1 MRGVWRAVRRS
12 GVLSPA
18 PASALM
24 GLLGTL
30 TREGPGLYALA
41 AWWAGR
47 EPGRV
52 ALVDERGPMTFGALR
67 ERADRVAA
75 ALSPHLRPGQTVGL
89 RAGQSAGAVAA
100 LLGALRLGLR
110 VVLLN
115 PAQPEAALRAL
126 VRAQNVRTLLVD
138 APLGPLREDE
148 SGGVP
153 VWRLNDL
160 LESPLPRRRLP
171 PHTGRPVLLTSGTTG
186 EARVVRR
193 SWSPGAALASAGA
206 LLEALD
212 LRAGAPTLLP
222 LPLFHG
228 HGLAALALGLGM
240 GAPVHLAAGRCAR
253 ELWDLLERERIAVL
267 VLVPTVLH
275 RLLAQADGT
284 APTLRRVVCGSAPL
298 DPALAV
304 RARERLGDVLFNLY
318 GSTEAGLIS
327 LATPAD
333 LSAAPGTVGRPLPG
347 VGVRLEGER
356 GEVMVGR
363 AHVTGDLGRLDHA
376 GRLFV
381 TGRADDLLL
390 IGGENV
396 FPAEVEAQIA
406 ALPGVRECA
415 VCPVPSAEYGQALH
429 AFVVP
434 EPDAPGDSEWHA
446 ALRESLPRRLRPLT
460 FTRLS
465 ELPRTPSGKVQRWRL
480 REGAA
485 SD

>member
-1 MRGVWRAVRRS
+1 M
-12 GVLSPA
+12 LS
-18 PASALM
+18 
-24 GLLGTL
+24 TL

-52 ALVDERGPMTFGALR
+52 ALVDGRGPVTFGELR
-67 ERADRVAA
+67 KRADRVTA
-75 ALSPHLRPGQTVGL
+75 ALAPHLRPGQTVGL
-89 RAGQSAGAVAA
+89 RAGQSADAVAA

-115 PAQPEAALRAL
+115 PAQSEAALGAL
-126 VRAQNVRTLLVD
+126 VRAQNVRALLVD
-138 APLGPLREDE
+138 TPLGEDWG
-148 SGGVP
+148 GGVP
-153 VWRLNDL
+153 VWTLTDL
-160 LESPLPRRRLP
+160 QEAPLPRKRPP
-171 PHTGRPVLLTSGTTG
+171 PHAGRPVLLTSGTTG

-240 GAPVHLAAGRCAR
+240 GAPVHLAAGRSAR
-253 ELWDLLERERIAVL
+253 ELWATLERERIEVL

-275 RLLAQADGT
+275 RLLAEADGT
-284 APTLRRVVCGSAPL
+284 APALRTVVCGSAPL

-327 LATPAD
+327 LATPTD
-333 LSAAPGTVGRPLPG
+333 LNAAPGTVGRPLPG
-347 VGVRLEGER
+347 VRVRLEGNR
-356 GEVMVGR
+356 GEVVVGR
-363 AHVTGDLGRLDHA
+363 DRATGDLGRRDHA

-390 IGGENV
+390 IGGENI

-406 ALPGVRECA
+406 ALPSVRECA
-415 VCPVPSAEYGQALH
+415 VYGVPSAQYGQALH

-434 EPDAPGDSEWHA
+434 ETDAPADPEWHA
-446 ALRESLPRRLRPLT
+446 ALRESLPRRLRPLA
-460 FTRLS
+460 FIRLP
-465 ELPRTPSGKVQRWRL
+465 ELPRTPSGKVQRWKL
-480 REGAA
+480 RECAA
-485 SD
+485 LD

>member
-1 MRGVWRAVRRS
+1 MRAVWRAVRRS
-12 GVLSPA
+12 GLLSPT
-18 PASALM
+18 PASTLA

-52 ALVDERGPMTFGALR
+52 ALVDGDGPVTFGELR
-67 ERADRVAA
+67 ERADRVTA
-75 ALSPHLRPGQTVGL
+75 ALAPHLRPGQAVGL
-89 RAGQSAGAVAA
+89 RAGQGANAVAA

-110 VVLLN
+110 VTLLN
-115 PAQPEAALRAL
+115 PAQSETALGVL
-126 VRAQNVRTLLVD
+126 VRAHGLRALLVD
-138 APLGPLREDE
+138 APLGEDWC
-148 SGGVP
+148 GGVP
-153 VWRLNDL
+153 VWSLDDL
-160 LESPLPRRRLP
+160 LSPRPRRPLP
-171 PHTGRPVLLTSGTTG
+171 PHAGRPVLLTSGTTG

-206 LLEALD
+206 LLEALN

-240 GAPVHLAAGRCAR
+240 GAPVHLAAGRGAR
-253 ELWDLLERERIAVL
+253 ELWATLERERIEVL

-275 RLLAQADGT
+275 RLLAEADGT
-284 APTLRRVVCGSAPL
+284 APALRTVVCGSAPL

-304 RARERLGDVLFNLY
+304 RARERLGHVLFNLY

-333 LSAAPGTVGRPLPG
+333 LGAAPGTVGRPLPG
-347 VGVRLEGER
+347 VRVRLEGDR
-356 GEVMVGR
+356 GEIAVGR
-363 AHVTGDLGRLDHA
+363 GRATGDLGRWDA
-376 GRLFV
+376 EGRLFV

-396 FPAEVEAQIA
+396 FPAEVEARIA

-415 VCPVPSAEYGQALH
+415 VYPVPDAEYGQALH

-434 EPDAPGDSEWHA
+434 EPDAPGDPEWHA

-460 FTRLS
+460 FTRLP

-480 REGAA
+480 RKGVETG
-485 SD
+485 

>member
-1 MRGVWRAVRRS
+1 MTT
-12 GVLSPA
+12 LS
-18 PASALM
+18 
-24 GLLGTL
+24 
-30 TREGPGLYALA
+30 REGPGLYALA

-47 EPGRV
+47 EPERV
-52 ALVDERGPMTFGALR
+52 ALVDRGGPVTFGELR
-67 ERADRVAA
+67 ERADRVTA
-75 ALSPHLRPGQTVGL
+75 ALVPHLRPGQTVGL
-89 RAGQSAGAVAA
+89 RAGQSADAVAA

-115 PAQPEAALRAL
+115 PAQSEVALGAL
-126 VRAQNVRTLLVD
+126 VRAQNMRALLVD
-138 APLGPLREDE
+138 APLAK
-148 SGGVP
+148 GGSSEVP
-153 VWRLNDL
+153 VWGLDDL
-160 LESPLPRRRLP
+160 QDAPPARTRPP
-171 PHTGRPVLLTSGTTG
+171 PHMGRPVLLTSGTTG
-186 EARVVRR
+186 EAQVVRR
-193 SWSPGAALASAGA
+193 SWSPEAALASAGA

-228 HGLAALALGLGM
+228 HGLAALAVGLGM
-240 GAPVHLAAGRCAR
+240 GAPVHLAAGRGAR
-253 ELWDLLERERIAVL
+253 ELWAMLERERIEVL

-275 RLLAQADGT
+275 RLLAEMGGT
-284 APTLRRVVCGSAPL
+284 APVLRTIVCGSAPL

-304 RARERLGDVLFNLY
+304 RTRERLGDVLFNLY

-347 VGVRLEGER
+347 VRVRLEGDR
-356 GEVMVGR
+356 GEVVVGR
-363 AHVTGDLGRLDHA
+363 DRATGDLGRWDQA
-376 GRLFV
+376 GCLFV
-381 TGRADDLLL
+381 TGRADDLML

-434 EPDAPGDSEWHA
+434 GPDAPADPEWHA

-460 FTRLS
+460 FTRLP

-480 REGAA
+480 QEPAKSG
-485 SD
+485 